1 MILLLQFLLGVFIGW
16 VLYEILGDLFTEP
29 GFIFGMVMAIT
40 VCFILFQLGLSTADD
55 GAARLTEL
63 ASELK

>member
-16 VLYEILGDLFTEP
+16 VLYELLGDLFTEP
-29 GFIFGMVMAIT
+29 GFILGIVMAIA
-40 VCFILFQLGLSTADD
+40 VCFILFQLGLSAADD
-55 GAARLTEL
+55 GVAQLTEI